1 MPTYDFGSGRTDPV
15 SFPTQALVEAAQT
28 AIPEV
33 SSELVLYPGDLGHQ
47 GLRQVMAARESRREG
62 VDVSADH
69 IALMNGSMQAVT
81 LVAEA
86 LMRGPGDIIVTEE
99 LTYSGTI
106 GAYKG
111 LGAQLEGVAL
121 DEFGMRVDA
130 LDAKL
135 DELAQRG
142 TSPAFIYTLA
152 TYQNPIGAVMPKARR
167 LELLEV
173 ARRHNTIVVE
183 DNCYADVHFEGA
195 KEPSLYALDEHP
207 DIVYICSLSK
217 ILGPGVRL
225 GYLYARPPML
235 ERLLARRF
243 DGGNSMLTASILAH
257 LFKDTL
263 WDHVNY
269 TNGLLKTKR
278 DAVFAGLETHLGSIC
293 TWTKPVGGLF
303 IWVGFPPDVD
313 QRQLAHL
320 ATERGVL
327 FAKGAAFHIDNVE
340 IPYLRLAFGYASLE
354 AIHAGIPVL
363 AQCIQDAR
371 QSTGSVAAGS

>member
-15 SFPTQALVEAAQT
+15 SFPTQALLEAAQT

-167 LELLEV
+167 LELL
-173 ARRHNTIVVE
+173 
-183 DNCYADVHFEGA
+183 
-195 KEPSLYALDEHP
+195 
-207 DIVYICSLSK
+207 
-217 ILGPGVRL
+217 
-225 GYLYARPPML
+225 
-235 ERLLARRF
+235 
-243 DGGNSMLTASILAH
+243 
-257 LFKDTL
+257 
-263 WDHVNY
+263 
-269 TNGLLKTKR
+269 
-278 DAVFAGLETHLGSIC
+278 
-293 TWTKPVGGLF
+293 
-303 IWVGFPPDVD
+303 
-313 QRQLAHL
+313 
-320 ATERGVL
+320 
-327 FAKGAAFHIDNVE
+327 
-340 IPYLRLAFGYASLE
+340 
-354 AIHAGIPVL
+354 
-363 AQCIQDAR
+363 
-371 QSTGSVAAGS
+371 